1 MIVHPWIYALSQVP
15 IGHTWIDAQN
25 RVPLPIGHT
34 LVIHWSNIGH
44 TYTRLMHSSE
54 SPCPL
59 VIRIVIHHL
68 VSLGLRLDG
77 WNGPLS
83 PGSPLIRPSIY
94 LFFHWTFLSYYL
106 RDRLQNHPSNY
117 WAFDC
122 PFVREADWG
131 CKAVQG
137 SHDRTLGFMFSFSF
151 LLVYFPEHG
160 IGDGQEAD
168 WTTWFTLSYWGRIH
182 LNYQDDPHTNFTF
195 TKLQLIFFLLLF
207 DLYG

>member
-106 RDRLQNHPSNY
+106 RDRLHNHPSKLLG
-117 WAFDC
+117 FQLSFC
-122 PFVREADWG
+122 
-131 CKAVQG
+131 QG
-137 SHDRTLGFMFSFSF
+137 SWLGVQSCAVESAQNFRFHVFFFFSLWVVHFQNKHLILNERQSK
-151 LLVYFPEHG
+151 
-160 IGDGQEAD
+160 
-168 WTTWFTLSYWGRIH
+168 LS
-182 LNYQDDPHTNFTF
+182 
-195 TKLQLIFFLLLF
+195 
-207 DLYG
+207 